1 MLVAEVGDHL
11 SSGLE
16 GLLGSVVRPCFGGN
30 EREWG
35 GDSERRKEKEKNSMD
50 VLQRYVN

>member
-1 MLVAEVGDHL
+1 LLVAEVGDHL

-16 GLLGSVVRPCFGGN
+16 GLLDSVVRPCFGGN

-35 GDSERRKEKEKNSMD
+35 GTVRGEKKRKKTVWMFYKGM
-50 VLQRYVN
+50 

>member
-1 MLVAEVGDHL
+1 MTEAGDHL
-11 SSGLE
+11 SLRLE
-16 GLLGSVVRPCFGGN
+16 GLVGSVVRPCVGGN

-35 GDSERRKEKEKNSMD
+35 RESERRKEKEKNSMD